1 MENINMKSTQLVAD
15 SYKSYHHSVYLY
27 IYYKI
32 GKDEEAKDLAQD
44 VFLRLMDYKQMLRPE
59 TVKHF
64 IFAICR
70 NLVTD
75 YLRRFYKA
83 QEVTSYLFDRIP
95 TCTNEVESQI
105 IANNLLTCEWERA
118 NQLPEQRR
126 KIYIMSR
133 FEKINP
139 RLILPPN
146 WEFLPVR
153 WKTTCLSVGKKSV
166 NISNSVSNIR
176 INSINVSFKFYVY
189 EKKSLQIFI
198 EKISILYGDGLCP
211 CNRCSQAVFAY
222 VGEKYRLFRRL
233 GQSKVKSWIPMEN
246 LLLVPMSK

>member
-32 GKDEEAKDLAQD
+32 GKDEEAKDLSQD
-44 VFLRLMDYKQMLRPE
+44 VFLRLMDYKQILRPE

-75 YLRRFYKA
+75 YLRRFY
-83 QEVTSYLFDRIP
+83 
-95 TCTNEVESQI
+95 NEVESQI

-133 FEKINP
+133 FEN
-139 RLILPPN
+139 
-146 WEFLPVR
+146 
-153 WKTTCLSVGKKSV
+153 KSSADIAAQLG
-166 NISNSVSNIR
+166 ISSRTVENHLFISRKEIR
-176 INSINVSFKFYVY
+176 EYIQQCI
-189 EKKSLQIFI
+189 
-198 EKISILYGDGLCP
+198 
-211 CNRCSQAVFAY
+211 
-222 VGEKYRLFRRL
+222 
-233 GQSKVKSWIPMEN
+233 
-246 LLLVPMSK
+246 

>member
-1 MENINMKSTQLVAD
+1 MKSTQLVAD

-32 GKDEEAKDLAQD
+32 GKDEEAKDLSQD
-44 VFLRLMDYKQMLRPE
+44 VFLRLMDYKQILRPE

-133 FEKINP
+133 FEN
-139 RLILPPN
+139 
-146 WEFLPVR
+146 
-153 WKTTCLSVGKKSV
+153 KSSADIAAQLG
-166 NISNSVSNIR
+166 ISSRTVENHLFISRKEIREYIQHSVSNIR

-189 EKKSLQIFI
+189 EKKSLQILI

-211 CNRCSQAVFAY
+211 CNRCSAGGICQCGRSAGCFADW
-222 VGEKYRLFRRL
+222 GNQR
-233 GQSKVKSWIPMEN
+233 
-246 LLLVPMSK
+246 

>member
-1 MENINMKSTQLVAD
+1 MENINLKSTQLVAD

-32 GKDEEAKDLAQD
+32 GKDEEAKDLSQD
-44 VFLRLMDYKQMLRPE
+44 VFLRLMDYKQILRPE

-133 FEKINP
+133 FEN
-139 RLILPPN
+139 
-146 WEFLPVR
+146 
-153 WKTTCLSVGKKSV
+153 KSSADIAAQLG
-166 NISNSVSNIR
+166 ISSRTVENHLFISRKEIR
-176 INSINVSFKFYVY
+176 EYIQQCI
-189 EKKSLQIFI
+189 
-198 EKISILYGDGLCP
+198 
-211 CNRCSQAVFAY
+211 
-222 VGEKYRLFRRL
+222 
-233 GQSKVKSWIPMEN
+233 
-246 LLLVPMSK
+246 